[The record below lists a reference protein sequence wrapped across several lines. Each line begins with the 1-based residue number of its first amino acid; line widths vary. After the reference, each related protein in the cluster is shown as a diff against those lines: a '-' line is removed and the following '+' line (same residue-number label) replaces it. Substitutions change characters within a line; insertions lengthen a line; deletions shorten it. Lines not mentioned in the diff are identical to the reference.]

1 MYHGRIPTLEKRT
14 LKNSAATGGR
24 RLSIR
29 SGKSTFSCPKR
40 SSGFSSLS
48 ATSSFASN
56 SLSFSGTFLPQPGQT
71 VSPFL
76 ISVLQN
82 AQIFFTLIRITSVLQ
97 KGQIWSS
104 SSISRPQCLQI
115 MLSILSEELFAL
127 LFASSTLLF
136 YLPFSLRFSTLLFF
150 LYSTLLFYTSINSAD
165 KKGWKVPFPS
175 SLIENILIPS
185 PIRKRLSSLRQKTQ
199 NTNEDIDDIH
209 IEL

>member
-48 ATSSFASN
+48 ATSSFSSN

-82 AQIFFTLIRITSVLQ
+82 AQIFFTLIRITGVLQ
-97 KGQIWSS
+97 KGQIRSS

-136 YLPFSLRFSTLLFF
+136 YLPFSLRFSTFFFYSALLFF
-150 LYSTLLFYTSINSAD
+150 Y
-165 KKGWKVPFPS
+165 K
-175 SLIENILIPS
+175 
-185 PIRKRLSSLRQKTQ
+185 LS
-199 NTNEDIDDIH
+199 
-209 IEL
+209 

>member
-1 MYHGRIPTLEKRT
+1 MEKRT

-56 SLSFSGTFLPQPGQT
+56 SLSFSGTFLPQPGQA

-76 ISVLQN
+76 TSVLQN
-82 AQIFFTLIRITSVLQ
+82 AQIFFTLIRITGVLQ
-97 KGQIWSS
+97 KGQIRSS

-136 YLPFSLRFSTLLFF
+136 YLPFSLRFSNLLFF
-150 LYSTLLFYTSINSAD
+150 FLSLLCSSI
-165 KKGWKVPFPS
+165 
-175 SLIENILIPS
+175 LL
-185 PIRKRLSSLRQKTQ
+185 
-199 NTNEDIDDIH
+199 
-209 IEL
+209 